1 MVNLTGT
8 FEITCMLPLETSSTV
23 NLSLSVGGRILSVR
37 PELHSIVYDGFG
49 KVIMPLTSRRFLPS
63 FSWYLSSH
71 ACHFSLLITAQL
83 SSRIT
88 TLLMLG
94 SDSSLIS
101 AVFEHPLN
109 SETKATK
116 HAVAFNERMLI
127 CNLRVLSIFAFES
140 SVLTQPESQYE

>member
-1 MVNLTGT
+1 
-8 FEITCMLPLETSSTV
+8 
-23 NLSLSVGGRILSVR
+23 
-37 PELHSIVYDGFG
+37 
-49 KVIMPLTSRRFLPS
+49 
-63 FSWYLSSH
+63 
-71 ACHFSLLITAQL
+71 L

-116 HAVAFNERMLI
+116 HAVDFNERMLI